1 MLQTNNI
8 MTKNYF
14 NLPLF
19 ALFLS
24 ILQANAQSCIPTFQY
39 GADSNMIT
47 NVQFANINNSSPF
60 TSGTTPQ
67 YEDFTAQLATIN
79 AGSSYPIS
87 VKGPSSTFPSDIVV
101 YIDFNQNS
109 DFSDAGESFY
119 IGRIAPANP
128 ANANTITATIEI
140 PVTALAGTTKMR
152 ILKNTNVDALSNPN
166 AQNSISG
173 PCANLRAGQTE
184 EYSLIINTTQT
195 CGEPGPVPGDLGCVT
210 FNYSGATKTFTT
222 VRGKDGKV
230 WLQQNLGSTNVATS
244 ATDATAY
251 GDTFQWGRWDDGHQ
265 SRTSATSSTALA
277 QNNPTGL
284 NGGNPNFLSDNADW
298 WGDGTITDN
307 WDKENPANVTAES
320 GCDPC
325 KALGNDW
332 NLPTQADWQA
342 IISAEE
348 ITDIAKAF
356 TSNLKLTV
364 GGNRTSSGSFNF
376 VGQRGYYWSKTTT
389 TNTGYA
395 KYLYYSNAIVNAGAG
410 GFREQGSSVRCLKA
424 SSVLGVGN
432 FSKSTFKLYPNPT
445 SSILNIES
453 DLEIKNS
460 QIYNQIGQMV
470 LETKSKTI
478 DLSSLTT
485 GIYLIQTQFE
495 NGTFRTERIVKN

>member
-1 MLQTNNI
+1 MN
-8 MTKNYF
+8 KNYF
-14 NLPLF
+14 TLLSLLTC
-19 ALFLS
+19 LFLS
-24 ILQANAQSCIPTFQY
+24 PKSEAQSCLPTFLY
-39 GADSNMIT
+39 GSDSNMIT
-47 NVQFANINNSSPF
+47 QVQFATINNSSPF

-67 YEDFTAQLATIN
+67 YEDFTAQLTTIN

-101 YIDFNQNS
+101 YIDFNQNGS
-109 DFSDAGESFY
+109 FADVGESFY

-140 PVTALAGTTKMR
+140 PATALSGSTKMR

-166 AQNSISG
+166 AANSISG

-195 CGEPGPVPGDLGCVT
+195 CGEPGPVAGDLGCII
-210 FNYSGATKTFTT
+210 FNYSGSTKTLIT

-230 WLQQNLGSTNVATS
+230 WLQQNLGSSNVATS
-244 ATDATAY
+244 ATDADAY

-265 SRTSATSSTALA
+265 SRTSSTSSTALV
-277 QNNPTGL
+277 QNNPAGL
-284 NGGNPNFLSDNADW
+284 NGGNPSFLTESASW
-298 WGDGTITDN
+298 WGNGVITDN

-332 NLPTQADWQA
+332 SLPTQADWQA
-342 IISAEE
+342 IITAEE
-348 ITDIAKAF
+348 IINIEKAF

-410 GFREQGSSVRCLKA
+410 GFREQGSSIRCLKE
-424 SSVLGVGN
+424 SSTLGIGN
-432 FSKSTFKLYPNPT
+432 FKKPTFKLYPNPT
-445 SSILNIES
+445 SSFVTIQN
-453 DLEIKNS
+453 DLEIKNIT
-460 QIYNQIGQMV
+460 IYNQIGQLISSQKNTQV
-470 LETKSKTI
+470 
-478 DLSSLTT
+478 DLSNASS
-485 GIYLIQTQFE
+485 GIYLLHIDFE
-495 NGTFRTERIVKN
+495 NGQKAIEKIIKK